1 MEMVSKRAVGIR
13 MKSAVAIM
21 PWGVIPVEIKVL
33 KVYHFFFFF
42 PVCIFG
48 VFSFVLG
55 EQFCN

>member
-33 KVYHFFFFF
+33 KVYLFFLFFIF
-42 PVCIFG
+42 LFG
-48 VFSFVLG
+48 VFSFVFG

>member
-42 PVCIFG
+42 QFVYL
-48 VFSFVLG
+48 VFLVLS
-55 EQFCN
+55 